1 VVTSI
6 SKRELL
12 PSRLVSSFV
21 VGDSNGESSA
31 RCKTQWHLRGR
42 AQFTGFQYSDS
53 TFLLKSDEVTPMG
66 QVAPNRGSEVAGW
79 RAIAAFLVLAFG
91 WSWAFWVPKALG
103 GLGVLDG
110 VPVLPELGAFGP
122 TVAAFVL
129 VGYADGVTG
138 VRRLLGRAVQVDYPV
153 RWLAA
158 ALLLPVAVVAT
169 ALAVAYATDTVP
181 SYPWN
186 GTPIVLPIAFVF
198 VLFLGG
204 PVQEEFGWRGYLLDP
219 LQDHLGATVAGLA
232 IGLVWAVWHLPLFYI
247 PSQTIYYNIPM
258 FGFFVSTALLS
269 VLHTWLYN
277 NTNRSLLP
285 ALLLH
290 TAFNWANG
298 MFPVLESDPASLTLL
313 LLLAAVTVAV
323 VTYWGPATL
332 SRSGARSDATV

>member
-1 VVTSI
+1 
-6 SKRELL
+6 
-12 PSRLVSSFV
+12 
-21 VGDSNGESSA
+21 
-31 RCKTQWHLRGR
+31 
-42 AQFTGFQYSDS
+42 
-53 TFLLKSDEVTPMG
+53 MG
-66 QVAPNRGSEVAGW
+66 QPPPNRGGGGADW

-91 WSWAFWVPKALG
+91 WSWAFWVPKALAA
-103 GLGVLDG
+103 LGILDG

-129 VGYADGVTG
+129 VAYANGVTG
-138 VRRLLGRAVQVDYPV
+138 VRRLFGRAVQVDYPA
-153 RWLAA
+153 RWLAV
-158 ALLLPVAVVAT
+158 ALLLPVGVVAA
-169 ALAVAYATDTVP
+169 ALVVAYAAGTVP
-181 SYPWN
+181 SYPWA

-198 VLFLGG
+198 IFFLGG

-219 LQDHLGATVAGLA
+219 LQDRLGATVAGLA

-258 FGFFVSTALLS
+258 FGFFVSTAFLS

-285 ALLLH
+285 ALLMH

-313 LLLAAVTVAV
+313 VMLAVATVAV
-323 VTYWGPATL
+323 VAYWGPSTL
-332 SRSGARSDATV
+332 SQPRSRSDATV